1 MIGFIGTDMTQDE
14 RNELWEELEAY
25 FDFIEDPDSDLNL
38 ILAVEE
44 WLEVTH
50 L

>member
-1 MIGFIGTDMTQDE
+1 VIGSIGADMTQDE
-14 RNELWEELEAY
+14 LNDLWDELEAY
-25 FDFIEDPDSDLNL
+25 FAFIEDPDSDLNL